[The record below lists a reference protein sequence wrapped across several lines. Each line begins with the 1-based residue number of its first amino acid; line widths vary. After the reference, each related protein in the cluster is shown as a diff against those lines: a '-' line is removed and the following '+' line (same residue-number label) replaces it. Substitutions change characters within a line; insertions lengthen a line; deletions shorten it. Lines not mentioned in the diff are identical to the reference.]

1 MAVDELTITTI
12 SGILAVAFIAF
23 VLIPHWTASLFV
35 LPMMII
41 LYTDLLGTLQFAG
54 MHINPLVCICLITSI
69 GLLVDFVMHVLLR
82 YYESTA
88 PTREEK
94 VKDTLQTMGASILVG
109 GLSTCLGVIPLAFST
124 SSIIGTMF
132 VLFVSMITI
141 GVAHGLIFLPVVLS
155 ICGPLV
161 CIEGGHDCLHTG
173 NEENDI
179 VSSPPSGSGTG
190 ADSGSS
196 EEESLSPRSEAVV
209 HQAENTIDWGALTE
223 VEC

>member
-1 MAVDELTITTI
+1 MTITTI
-12 SGILAVAFIAF
+12 SGILAVAVVAF

-41 LYTDLLGTLQFAG
+41 LYADLLGTLQFAG

-109 GLSTCLGVIPLAFST
+109 GLSTCLGVIPLAFSS

-141 GVAHGLIFLPVVLS
+141 GVAHGLVFLPVVLS

-161 CIEGGHDCLHTG
+161 CIESGHTTLL
-173 NEENDI
+173 NEEGK
-179 VSSPPSGSGTG
+179 SLTPCGSGTS
-190 ADSGSS
+190 ADMDIMDISQNDA
-196 EEESLSPRSEAVV
+196 LALRSQAAVQ
-209 HQAENTIDWGALTE
+209 QAEPDIDWSALTE
-223 VEC
+223 IEC

>member
-1 MAVDELTITTI
+1 MAV
-12 SGILAVAFIAF
+12 VAF

-41 LYTDLLGTLQFAG
+41 LYVDLLGTLQFAG

-94 VKDTLQTMGASILVG
+94 VKDTLKTMGASILVG
-109 GLSTCLGVIPLAFST
+109 GLSTCLGVIPLAFSS

-141 GVAHGLIFLPVVLS
+141 GVAHGLVFLPVVLS
-155 ICGPLV
+155 ICGPMV
-161 CIEGGHDCLHTG
+161 CIEGGHAYLHT
-173 NEENDI
+173 EEGE
-179 VSSPPSGSGTG
+179 SLTPCGSGTSS
-190 ADSGSS
+190 ADIDTSQKGEMTPISQA
-196 EEESLSPRSEAVV
+196 PVP
-209 HQAENTIDWGALTE
+209 QAETNGDWGALTE
-223 VEC
+223 IEC

>member
-1 MAVDELTITTI
+1 MAVGELTVTTI
-12 SGILAVAFIAF
+12 AGILAVTVVAF

-41 LYTDLLGTLQFAG
+41 LYAELLGTLQFAG
-54 MHINPLVCICLITSI
+54 LHINPLVCICLITSI

-94 VKDTLQTMGASILVG
+94 VKETLKTMGASILVG
-109 GLSTCLGVIPLAFST
+109 GLSTCLGVVPLAFST

-132 VLFVSMITI
+132 VLFVSMITV
-141 GVAHGLIFLPVVLS
+141 GVANGLIFLPVVLS
-155 ICGPLV
+155 ICGPEV
-161 CIEGGHDCLHTG
+161 CVEGGHECLHHH
-173 NEENDI
+173 EEGGT
-179 VSSPPSGSGTG
+179 PATSGFDTG
-190 ADSGSS
+190 ADSESS
-196 EEESLSPRSEAVV
+196 GDLLLPPWSRVAVT
-209 HQAENTIDWGALTE
+209 QAEEPIDWGALTE